1 MNKQQKPVNVLVH
14 AVGSPLGQSILKALQ
29 MSEMKINLYV
39 CDIYHDAPGLFM
51 VPPEFRLILP
61 PVKASEFHSFL
72 SEFITKREIQFIFPV
87 ISIEHDYYHNQ
98 ESFYRHLGVH
108 VITLNQK
115 VYDLLNNKYE
125 CFEYLKEKG
134 IRIPKSILA
143 DQDENYISQL
153 TEIPS
158 PYVLKPIY
166 GASSNDLFIIKEK
179 DRLIQFVKLYPVN
192 YFMIQ
197 EFIDDK
203 EEYTVGVYR
212 SPKRE
217 YEDSLVIRRE
227 LKFGLSYKGEVIEDQ
242 SISEYALDVC
252 RAFQTEY
259 SANVQLKVRHGEGY
273 VFEINPRLSSTT
285 CVRAHFGFNEP
296 EMIIKDLLGEVSY
309 FNKRKGSF
317 SRYWSEQYFEESL

>member
-1 MNKQQKPVNVLVH
+1 MERQMKPVNVLVH

-29 MSEMKINLYV
+29 MSELKINLYV
-39 CDIYHDAPGLFM
+39 CDIFNDAPGLFM
-51 VPPEFRLILP
+51 VPPEYQVILP
-61 PVKASEFHSFL
+61 PVKDAGFHSFM
-72 SEFITKREIQFIFPV
+72 SEFIKNKEITFVFPV
-87 ISIEHDYYHNQ
+87 ISLEHDYYHLH
-98 ESFYRHLGVH
+98 EKHYLDAGVK

-115 VYDLLNNKYE
+115 IYDLLNNKYQ
-125 CFEYLKEKG
+125 CFEYLKQKG
-134 IRIPKSILA
+134 IRIPQSILA
-143 DQDENYISQL
+143 DQAGQYIDQL
-153 TEIPS
+153 DHFPGS
-158 PYVLKPIY
+158 FVLKPIY

-179 DRLIQFVKLYPVN
+179 DRLIQFVNLYPVN

-197 EFIDDK
+197 EYIDAK

-212 SPKRE
+212 SPKRN

-242 SISEYALDVC
+242 SISDYAVEVC
-252 RAFQTEY
+252 RSFDTEY
-259 SANVQLKVRHGEGY
+259 SANVQLRVRDGLSY

-296 EMIIKDLLGEVSY
+296 EMIIKDLLGETSF